1 MYSLRYL
8 CVLALPVQ
16 KKKNTTRRTRSYKY
30 SRYITKEQYP
40 VIIYISFFYFVVV
53 ACICTISNT
62 LSTVQY
68 YVLLYTCTL
77 STHTCQHYTS
87 IFYFFSSSLPFTFTL
102 HSPALS
108 LRRCTNVPNES
119 LITCMCTCTHQCLV
133 KIGDLDGSSSSDR
146 TKLRNFTPFYGQK
159 PRPEFRHIRSRS
171 KSETRGSR
179 SPWSVVDDAAA
190 MDEEDETSCSSR
202 RATNSAFL
210 PSIGKSRC
218 FNSILS

>member
-62 LSTVQY
+62 LSTVP
-68 YVLLYTCTL
+68 VLRTTVHLCTISTHVYTCPNTTQYFL
-77 STHTCQHYTS
+77 
-87 IFYFFSSSLPFTFTL
+87 FFFFFSPIHIHASFSRPFFTV
-102 HSPALS
+102 
-108 LRRCTNVPNES
+108 RRCTNVPNES

-146 TKLRNFTPFYGQK
+146 TK
-159 PRPEFRHIRSRS
+159 
-171 KSETRGSR
+171 
-179 SPWSVVDDAAA
+179 
-190 MDEEDETSCSSR
+190 
-202 RATNSAFL
+202 
-210 PSIGKSRC
+210 
-218 FNSILS
+218 